1 MSHVDEG
8 GLHAYLDGALPGGAD
23 ARREVEDHLHVC
35 ADCRALLDAARTDRA
50 GAGEILDSLRPGSI
64 ETPPFSELLERR
76 SPGTPT
82 PGRRLGIRGPFPRA
96 NALAWAATI
105 LIAIGSGWVARGLLM
120 GSATEG
126 RLQGEVASAPEAED
140 QGQQEVQRGFSPD
153 AASSVAAPAVAS
165 APNAES
171 VPGDETV
178 SGAPVENGIVAEAV
192 VAQATVAQPMPAE
205 VADLDAPATSS
216 PAVQDAAGPRAR
228 VALDAVGVRSTTG
241 GRIDAAPRRADGADL
256 IGFSDDQDSAEEL
269 ELEMLLSTREENAG
283 RIGEWTETSP
293 AEAARR
299 LGRIPFQLDGLPW
312 ERMEI
317 AELAGDVL
325 IRTVHPVE
333 GRGQVQL
340 VQSRLG
346 SDDTNRLAGEEIRQ
360 QALERDASQVPS
372 LDIEREGIALMLRGL
387 ENREALESLLS
398 LLR

>member
-8 GLHAYLDGALPGGAD
+8 RLHAYLDGALAGGAD
-23 ARREVEDHLHVC
+23 ARREVEDHLRVC
-35 ADCRALLDAARTDRA
+35 VDCRALLEVARMDRA
-50 GAGEILDSLRPGSI
+50 GTGEILDSLRPGSI

-82 PGRRLGIRGPFPRA
+82 PGRRSEIRGPFSRA

-105 LIAIGSGWVARGLLM
+105 VIAIGSGWVARGLLM
-120 GSATEG
+120 GPATEG

-171 VPGDETV
+171 LPGDEAV

-192 VAQATVAQPMPAE
+192 VAQAPPAE
-205 VADLDAPATSS
+205 VVGLDAPATSS
-216 PAVQDAAGPRAR
+216 PAVQNAAGPRAR
-228 VALDAVGVRSTTG
+228 AALDAVGVGSTTG
-241 GRIDAAPRRADGADL
+241 GRIDAAPRRADAADL

-283 RIGEWTETSP
+283 GIGDWTETSP
-293 AEAARR
+293 AEAAQR
-299 LGRIPFQLDGLPW
+299 LGRVPFQLDGLPW

-317 AELAGDVL
+317 AEVAGDVL
-325 IRTVHPVE
+325 VRTVHPVE